1 MSGIKGI
8 GIKVIGTGGQAE
20 APAALGPMEIL
31 RQIADMLEALVASG
45 EGDMIDLQDAQL
57 APQDYE
63 MLREALAEG
72 EVHAV
77 IDAIEPA
84 EVRETIYPGVWWFT
98 QYNAEGDIVADL
110 IEVTPLPEV
119 LKADAQDVA
128 DGLARLK
135 EFLGPAPSA

>member
-1 MSGIKGI
+1 MSGIEGI
-8 GIKVIGTGGQAE
+8 GIKVIGTGGQE
-20 APAALGPMEIL
+20 GAPAAVGPMEIL
-31 RQIADMLEALVASG
+31 RQVADMLETLVTSG
-45 EGDMIDLQDAQL
+45 EGGMIDLQGAGL
-57 APQDYE
+57 APQEYE

-98 QYNAEGDIVADL
+98 QYNVEGDIVADL

-119 LKADAQDVA
+119 LKADAEDVA

-135 EFLGPAPSA
+135 EFLGG

>member
-1 MSGIKGI
+1 MSGLEGI

-20 APAALGPMEIL
+20 VPAAPGPMDIL
-31 RQIADMLEALVASG
+31 RQIADMVEALVASG
-45 EGDMIDLQDAQL
+45 ESGMIDLQDAQL
-57 APQDYE
+57 APQEYE

-119 LKADAQDVA
+119 LKADAEDVA

-135 EFLGPAPSA
+135 EFLGQV